1 MKYVIFDV
9 DGVLIDSEKV
19 ITTAASRALAER
31 GINAGIEDF
40 MPYIGAGEEKFIT
53 ELAKKH
59 KKEEFID
66 EMLERMFELYEQTVY
81 TELKTFPSVL
91 ETVDKLYERHITLAI
106 ASSATRRKLTV
117 SLKAAG
123 IDENKFKV
131 ILSGD
136 DVSAKKPSP
145 EIYIKTAEAL
155 SAEPSECVVIE
166 DALNG
171 VRSAKSAGMKCIA
184 VTTSFSREELQK
196 AGADFAVDDIGEI
209 TDCAARL

>member
-31 GINAGIEDF
+31 GIKAGLKDF
-40 MPYIGAGEEKFIT
+40 MPYIGAGEEKFIV
-53 ELAKKH
+53 ELAKKYG
-59 KKEEFID
+59 KEDFID
-66 EMLERMFELYEQTVY
+66 EMLERMFEFYEQTVY
-81 TELKTFPSVL
+81 TELKVFPSVL
-91 ETVDKLYERHITLAI
+91 GTIDELYGRGVSLAI

-155 SAEPSECVVIE
+155 SAPPSECVVIE

-171 VRSAKSAGMKCIA
+171 VRSAKSAGMKCVA
-184 VTTSFSREELQK
+184 VTTSFSRAELEA
-196 AGADFAVDDIGEI
+196 AGADVVIDDIGEI
-209 TDCAARL
+209 SGCTL

>member
-31 GINAGIEDF
+31 GIKAGLKDF
-40 MPYIGAGEEKFIT
+40 MPYIGAGEEKFIV

-59 KKEEFID
+59 SKEEFID
-66 EMLERMFELYEQTVY
+66 EMLERMFEFYEQTVY
-81 TELKTFPSVL
+81 TELKVFPSVL
-91 ETVDKLYERHITLAI
+91 GTIDELYGRGISLAI

-145 EIYIKTAEAL
+145 EIYIKTAAAL
-155 SAEPSECVVIE
+155 SAPPGECVVIE

-171 VRSAKSAGMKCIA
+171 VRSAKSAGMKCVA
-184 VTTSFSREELQK
+184 VTTSFPRAELEA
-196 AGADFAVDDIGEI
+196 AGADVVIDDIGEI
-209 TDCAARL
+209 SGCAL

>member
-1 MKYVIFDV
+1 MKYIIFDV

-31 GINAGIEDF
+31 GINAGMKDF
-40 MPYIGAGEEKFIT
+40 MPFIGAGEEKFIV

-59 KKEEFID
+59 KKEEFTA
-66 EMLERMFELYEQTVY
+66 EMLERMFEFYEQTVY
-81 TELKTFPSVL
+81 TELKVFPSVL
-91 ETVDKLYERHITLAI
+91 DTIDKLYERSVSLAI

-155 SAEPSECVVIE
+155 SAPPSECVVIE

-171 VRSAKSAGMKCIA
+171 VRSAKGAGMKCAA
-184 VTTSFSREELQK
+184 VTTSFPKSELK
-196 AGADFAVDDIGEI
+196 EAGADIVLGGIGEI
-209 TDCAARL
+209 LNYTE